1 MGGDD
6 DRHALLAG
14 QGDDELAD
22 LGHPGGVEPVG
33 RLVQEHEG
41 RVRQQRHGQSQALLH
56 AHGVVLDLLVLLTDE
71 VDGGQGVLD
80 AVGGQPQV
88 GGHHGQVLLAGQ
100 ARVVGGALDE
110 GADGSRR
117 QGVALADWASQDAHA
132 ARRRAGQSQQELHRG
147 GLAGA
152 VGAQEAVDAAGGHG
166 QVQAV
171 DGVDTVVGAGQ
182 SLRDHHESLRG
193 GGGGWGGHG
202 AECGWGG
209 HGAECGWGGH
219 GAGHCWGGHGAECC
233 WGGRGRNEG
242 RGRLPSRCG
251 DRCAPVHG
259 CGLGQGC
266 CGRGGG
272 PWCAGDRCVSHDS
285 MEAPRA
291 SRAHR
296 RRPVCPPWGT
306 TTVPQPPLV
315 GRLRHRVIVLARQC
329 WASDSCAHFRERLR

>member
-6 DRHALLAG
+6 DC
-14 QGDDELAD
+14 
-22 LGHPGGVEPVG
+22 HPGGVEPVG

-41 RVRQQRHGQSQALLH
+41 GVRQQRHGQSQALLH
-56 AHGVVLDLLVLLTDE
+56 AHGVVLDLLVLLPDE

-117 QGVALADWASQDAHA
+117 QGVALADRASQDAHA
-132 ARRRAGQSQQELHRG
+132 SRRRTGQSQQELHRG

-182 SLRDHHESLRG
+182 SLSDHDESLGGRG
-193 GGGGWGGHG
+193 DGR
-202 AECGWGG
+202 
-209 HGAECGWGGH
+209 GGH
-219 GAGHCWGGHGAECC
+219 GAGC
-233 WGGRGRNEG
+233 GRGGNEG
-242 RGRLPSRCG
+242 RCRLPSRCG
-251 DRCAPVHG
+251 GRCAPAEG
-259 CGLGQGC
+259 CGPGQGC
-266 CGRGGG
+266 CWRGGG

-285 MEAPRA
+285 MEAPGG

-306 TTVPQPPLV
+306 TRVPQPPLV